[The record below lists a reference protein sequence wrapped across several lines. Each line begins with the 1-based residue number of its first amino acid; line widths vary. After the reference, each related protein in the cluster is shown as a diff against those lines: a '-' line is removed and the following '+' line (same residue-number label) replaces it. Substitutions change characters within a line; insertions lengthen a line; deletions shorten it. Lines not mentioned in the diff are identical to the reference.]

1 MDENEEKL
9 KVLKKRGF
17 IVKEIISTEVTYV
30 DRLSFAVEVVIVPLR
45 ENNLLESN
53 DLSAQFSI
61 MEKIC
66 ALHSTQSI
74 AELESDPDKLG
85 VFFNHICNNVQ
96 IYTDYLVN
104 YESAMQRRCSLLIS
118 NRKFSDFLDKAE
130 KDPRLQ
136 NQKIESIFILP
147 VQRIPRYR
155 LLLEQLLK
163 YTPEDHPQFTDVKNA
178 LDKICDMAL
187 YSNEAIRARENRAKI
202 MDIIKTIEPRTRV
215 DLLADPDRSFIKE
228 GPLLRQCRRGL
239 KEFHFWLFNDQLLY
253 GQATPLGLYIL
264 NRQIDLTK
272 CYVNACESMHEEG
285 FSFIVE
291 SPAKSFIICFTTE
304 QEKNEW
310 YEAIN
315 AAIVALSQS
324 RQDKQHNR
332 QFAPLWMPD
341 KTTTRCQGQRCHSVF
356 SLINRR
362 HHCRNC
368 GAIVCDACSK
378 KRIKLE
384 HVDQHRQVRVCDGCF
399 LYLSSSGAKNSL
411 RMESLRLRSGNFTD
425 ASNAAVI
432 GSEEDLYVSDNDE
445 EGEESYER
453 DADEVNE
460 DDLNDFNDVIKDPR
474 ALMAFQR
481 QVSLGPTNNLFRQN
495 NKQEEISPSLLQQV
509 GKTTSGVL
517 SFSNPISRGAP
528 RPAFTSSKS
537 MKLTPST
544 TGYNGSSSSGVRS
557 NSDELAPS
565 TAPSRVEHD
574 SFTPPKPP
582 KPVKPLSLGNTHPRS
597 TSTDSP
603 KADSSPTATS
613 AVSPVASSPVARPAP
628 FTRPGL
634 LRSVSTFVTT
644 STNFLTTGSTTGNST
659 PATPVVAS
667 PPPAARSPLPSS
679 PKPPKPTPPRPAA
692 EEIPLQEMNSV
703 KSNSTEDSHNDGTS
717 RASERSTQNGTQ
729 VGETTSGS
737 TEDSVEDSSES
748 SPGVGAPPPVKPP
761 KPPRMPRRT
770 NICISADDLEA
781 AQHIRLS
788 EEDS

>member
-1 MDENEEKL
+1 MDENEERQKI
-9 KVLKKRGF
+9 LKKRGY

-85 VFFNHICNNVQ
+85 IFFNHICNNVQ

-118 NRKFSDFLDKAE
+118 NRRFSDFLDKAE

-253 GQATPLGLYIL
+253 GQATPLGLFIL

-315 AAIVALSQS
+315 SAIVALSKS
-324 RQDKQHNR
+324 RQDKQSNR

-341 KTTTRCQGQRCHSVF
+341 KTTTQCQGQRCRSQF

-384 HVDQHRQVRVCDGCF
+384 HVDQHRQVRVCDGCY

-425 ASNAAVI
+425 ASGATV
-432 GSEEDLYVSDNDE
+432 GGTEEDLYVSDNDE
-445 EGEESYER
+445 DGEESYER
-453 DADEVNE
+453 GEDEVNE
-460 DDLNDFNDVIKDPR
+460 DDLNDFNDSIKDPR

-481 QVSLGPTNNLFRQN
+481 QVSLGPTNNLFRAS
-495 NKQEEISPSLLQQV
+495 NKEEEISPSLLQHV
-509 GKTTSGVL
+509 GKTASGVL
-517 SFSNPISRGAP
+517 SFANPISRGAP

-537 MKLTPST
+537 MKLTTGTST
-544 TGYNGSSSSGVRS
+544 YNGSSSSGVRS

-582 KPVKPLSLGNTHPRS
+582 KPAKLLSLGNTS
-597 TSTDSP
+597 TVSADNDSP
-603 KADSSPTATS
+603 KGETVTPSAAPAASPI
-613 AVSPVASSPVARPAP
+613 SPSRPAP

-634 LRSVSTFVTT
+634 MRSVSSFVTT
-644 STNFLTTGSTTGNST
+644 STNFLTTGSTTGN
-659 PATPVVAS
+659 TPVVAS
-667 PPPAARSPLPSS
+667 PAPPRSPLPSS
-679 PKPPKPTPPRPAA
+679 PKPPKPTPPKPA
-692 EEIPLQEMNSV
+692 EEIPLQEMTSTQR
-703 KSNSTEDSHNDGTS
+703 NSTEGTS
-717 RASERSTQNGTQ
+717 NDTTLRTSEKSNFNGQ
-729 VGETTSGS
+729 GVETNSGS
-737 TEDSVEDSSES
+737 IEGTVEDSPTSA
-748 SPGVGAPPPVKPP
+748 GVPPSAKPP
-761 KPPRMPRRT
+761 KPQRMPRRT

-781 AQHIRLS
+781 AQNIRLS